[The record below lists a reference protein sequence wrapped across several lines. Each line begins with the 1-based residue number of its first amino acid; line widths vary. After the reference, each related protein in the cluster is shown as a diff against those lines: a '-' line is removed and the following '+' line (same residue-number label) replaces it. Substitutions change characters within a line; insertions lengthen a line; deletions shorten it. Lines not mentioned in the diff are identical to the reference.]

1 MSRVDPGHG
10 RRGHGTGGWRRTV
23 WGATGARAASFCAR
37 GIRQNRGVAYIRL
50 IDVDEATGELREQ
63 YDAAI
68 ERAGK
73 VFNIVKAMSLR
84 PRVLEAAIGL
94 YGEVMFGESELSRAE
109 RELLAVVVSAEN
121 TCHY

>member
-1 MSRVDPGHG
+1 LRACSR
-10 RRGHGTGGWRRTV
+10 
-23 WGATGARAASFCAR
+23 ARI
-37 GIRQNRGVAYIRL
+37 GDNRLVPHIRL
-50 IDVDEATGELREQ
+50 IDVDEATGELREE

-84 PRVLEAAIGL
+84 APVLRAAMGL
-94 YGEVMFGESELSRAE
+94 YREIMFGPSELSRAE
-109 RELLAVVVSAEN
+109 RELLAVVVSNAN